1 MENAQNQNNL
11 KDLLKNPNALMEAF
25 KNPSR
30 FGIDFYK
37 SLSTRNKQYL
47 VFAGAAGLLVYGV
60 ILGRQK

>member
-1 MENAQNQNNL
+1 MENAQNQYNL
-11 KDLLKNPNALMEAF
+11 KELLKNPNALMQAF
-25 KNPSR
+25 QNPSK

-47 VFAGAAGLLVYGV
+47 AFAGAAGLIVYGV